1 MESPLQSPENQ
12 RIAEMES
19 EIKKLKTQCW
29 RTEFWAV
36 CGLVISVFK
45 LMQPITTH
53 AQPAPSNLNSV
64 QIGNASKEKPQREFL
79 NSDEVGEREGVSSR
93 TVTSWIEQG
102 RIYPQPTRQGRAWTI
117 AANYRLLPIN
127 TELTENK

>member
-1 MESPLQSPENQ
+1 MEH
-12 RIAEMES
+12 
-19 EIKKLKTQCW
+19 EIKALKI
-29 RTEFWAV
+29 RV
-36 CGLVISVFK
+36 NILLVMGVLSFLLTIAKILFPAISN
-45 LMQPITTH
+45 Q
-53 AQPAPSNLNSV
+53 APPSSNTNSV

>member
-1 MESPLQSPENQ
+1 MQ
-12 RIAEMES
+12 EMETKIRS
-19 EIKKLKTQCW
+19 LEIRINVLLVLGTLSFLVSLAKL
-29 RTEFWAV
+29 
-36 CGLVISVFK
+36 L
-45 LMQPITTH
+45 PILAPQH
-53 AQPAPSNLNSV
+53 VPSNLNSV

-117 AANYRLLPIN
+117 AADYRLLPI
-127 TELTENK
+127 TAELTETKP